1 MTPTSH
7 NTFAAF
13 IGIDWADA
21 KHDLCLQAAGTA
33 KRERFQLEH
42 TPEAI
47 DAWVT
52 TLRTRFNGQPVAVCL
67 ELTKGPLVF
76 ALHKYDFL
84 ILFPLN
90 PLTLAR
96 YREAFTPSRAKDDP
110 TDAALQLELL
120 LTHRD
125 KLRPLNP
132 QSPTMRALT
141 QLVEHRR
148 RVVGDKVRITNRLTS
163 TLKNYFPHALQW
175 FQDKDT
181 LLFCDFL
188 SRWPTL
194 KAAQLARRSTLEPFF
209 RDHHVRSS
217 DVIDKRIHAIHAASP
232 LTIDEG
238 VLAPHALL
246 VQALV
251 SQLRVTLQAI
261 ETFDNAIAQRAQSP
275 PDFPLCQALPGAGPV
290 FASRLL
296 VAFGEQRDR
305 YASAAELQRYAG
317 IAPVTERSGKKSW
330 VHWRLQWPQ
339 CVRHTFVEWAAESI
353 RHSFWAQL
361 YYQQQ
366 RDKGKA
372 HQAAVRALAFTWIRL
387 LSRCWQERTPYDE
400 SVYLQALKRR
410 NAPLL
415 HNLANL
421 S

>member
-1 MTPTSH
+1 MTQSAPH
-7 NTFAAF
+7 TFAAF
-13 IGIDWADA
+13 VGIDWADA
-21 KHDLCLQAAGTA
+21 KHDVCLQAAGSA
-33 KRERFQLEH
+33 KRACCQLDH

-52 TLRTRFNGQPVAVCL
+52 TLRTRFNGQPVAVGL
-67 ELTKGPLVF
+67 ERNKGPLVF
-76 ALHKYDFL
+76 ALCKYDFL

-90 PLTLAR
+90 PLTLEKDSG
-96 YREAFTPSRAKDDP
+96 YRSPDHRTGKPTPVSN
-110 TDAALQLELL
+110 ALAL
-120 LTHRD
+120 
-125 KLRPLNP
+125 
-132 QSPTMRALT
+132 MRALA

-163 TLKNYFPHALQW
+163 TLKNSFPHALQW
-175 FQDKDT
+175 CQDKDT
-181 LLFCDFL
+181 LLFCDVL

-194 KAAQLARRSTLEPFF
+194 KAAQLARRSTLETFF

-238 VLAPHALL
+238 VIAPHALL

-261 ETFDNAIAQRAQSP
+261 ETFDNAIAQRAQSH
-275 PDFPLCQALPGAGPV
+275 PDFPLFQALPGAGPV

-330 VHWRLQWPQ
+330 VHWRLQCPKFLRQ
-339 CVRHTFVEWAAESI
+339 TFVEWAAEST
-353 RHSFWAQL
+353 RHSFWAQV

-372 HQAAVRALAFTWIRL
+372 HQAAVRALAFKWIRML
-387 LSRCWQERTPYDE
+387 FRCWQDRTPYNA
-400 SVYLQALKRR
+400 SAYLQALNSRG
-410 NAPLL
+410 ASLL
-415 HNLANL
+415 HNLAKEA
-421 S
+421 

>member
-1 MTPTSH
+1 
-7 NTFAAF
+7 
-13 IGIDWADA
+13 
-21 KHDLCLQAAGTA
+21 LQLT
-33 KRERFQLEH
+33 H

-52 TLRTRFNGQPVAVCL
+52 TLRTRFNGQPVAICL
-67 ELTKGPLVF
+67 ELTKGPIVS

-84 ILFPLN
+84 VLFPIN

-125 KLRPLNP
+125 TLQPLQP
-132 QSPTMRALT
+132 QSPTMRALA

-163 TLKNYFPHALQW
+163 TLKNYFPHVLHW
-175 FQDKDT
+175 FQEKDT
-181 LLFCDFL
+181 AIFCDFL

-194 KAAQLARRSTLEPFF
+194 KAAQLARRATLETFF
-209 RDHHVRSS
+209 CEHHVRYAA
-217 DVIDKRIHAIHAASP
+217 VIAQRLQAIKSAIP
-232 LTIDEG
+232 LTTDDG
-238 VLAPHALL
+238 VIAPNALL

-251 SQLRVTLQAI
+251 AQLRVTLQALAD
-261 ETFDNAIAQRAQSP
+261 FDTAIAQRAQSH
-275 PDFPLCQALPGAGPV
+275 PDFPLFQALPGAGPV

-296 VAFGEQRDR
+296 VAFGEQRAR
-305 YASAAELQRYAG
+305 YASAAELQQYAG
-317 IAPVTERSGKKSW
+317 IAPVTERSGKKAW
-330 VHWRLQWPQ
+330 VRWRLQCPKFLRQ
-339 CVRHTFVEWAAESI
+339 TFVEWAAESI
-353 RHSFWAQL
+353 RHSFWAQM

-372 HQAAVRALAFTWIRL
+372 HQAAIRALAFKWIRIL
-387 LSRCWQERTPYDE
+387 YRCWQERIPYDE
-400 SVYLQALKRR
+400 AVYLQALHHRGSS
-410 NAPLL
+410 LIQ
-415 HNLANL
+415 NLAKA